1 MPLALTYDE
10 VKALEPCSKEWR
22 RVSKLLG
29 GKKGWN
35 GKRID
40 AATARAA
47 GCSIDDLV
55 WVATSVARYDADV
68 HRRLRLWM
76 ADCAARVLHIYEKS
90 ETSDA
95 PRNAIIAARAFAR
108 GEIDNAARAAASDAA
123 WIAARNAAELSAE
136 RYSAEWSAES
146 AAAWNTAWW
155 TSAGWI
161 TTWDAARSAAL
172 DAEEWSAAWDAAD
185 SFQFDRLI
193 DRLSENEPDDWPLP
207 EVEAR

>member
-1 MPLALTYDE
+1 MDLSLTYDE

-40 AATARAA
+40 AATARDA

-68 HRRLRLWM
+68 ARRLRLWM
-76 ADCAARVLHIYEKS
+76 ADCTAHVLDIYEKS
-90 ETSDA
+90 ETYDA
-95 PRNAIIAARAFAR
+95 PRNAIIEARAFAR
-108 GEIDNAARAAASDAA
+108 GEIDNAAWIAASDAA
-123 WIAARNAAELSAE
+123 WIAA

-146 AAAWNTAWW
+146 AA
-155 TSAGWI
+155 
-161 TTWDAARSAAL
+161 
-172 DAEEWSAAWDAAD
+172 EEESW
-185 SFQFDRLI
+185 QFDRLI
-193 DRLSENEPDDWPLP
+193 ERLSENEPDDWPLP

>member
-1 MPLALTYDE
+1 MSLALTYDE

-22 RVSKLLG
+22 RVSALLG
-29 GKKGWN
+29 GERGWN

-55 WVATSVARYDADV
+55 WVAISVARYDADV

-76 ADCAARVLHIYEKS
+76 ADCAAHVLHIYEKS

-123 WIAARNAAELSAE
+123 WIAARNAAELSAA
-136 RYSAEWSAES
+136 RYSAY
-146 AAAWNTAWW
+146 AAAVSVSS
-155 TSAGWI
+155 SAGWI

-185 SFQFDRLI
+185 SLQFDRLI
-193 DRLSENEPDDWPLP
+193 ERLSENEPDDWPLP
-207 EVEAR
+207 EVETR